1 MVCVCQIHGSLNI
14 MGWCFTLC
22 KNCFILIITLCCH
35 RSSPPPFKFIMLAAL
50 QIFSDSYHYYTLY
63 YVSMRYAEVNTVC
76 VCVYALTIYMYA

>member
-1 MVCVCQIHGSLNI
+1 
-14 MGWCFTLC
+14 
-22 KNCFILIITLCCH
+22 
-35 RSSPPPFKFIMLAAL
+35 MLAAL